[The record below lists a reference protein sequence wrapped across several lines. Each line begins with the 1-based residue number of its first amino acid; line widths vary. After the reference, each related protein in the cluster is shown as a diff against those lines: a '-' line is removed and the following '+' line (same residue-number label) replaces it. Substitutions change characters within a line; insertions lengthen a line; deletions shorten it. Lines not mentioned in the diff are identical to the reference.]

1 MAEGPG
7 RTSTPPAR
15 KSNSPGAFPRSRL
28 LRLTAY
34 GLRLTAYGL
43 RLTAYFTVIVIFIPS
58 ATCGMQ
64 YALYVPA
71 GAPANETSYFSFGCV
86 RNGPIRSP
94 IGFGIPFFRASVAP
108 FGIESA

>member
-15 KSNSPGAFPRSRL
+15 KSNGPGAFPGAVS
-28 LRLTAY
+28 Y
-34 GLRLTAYGL
+34 GLRLTAYGF
-43 RLTAYFTVIVIFIPS
+43 YFTVIVIFIPS

-86 RNGPIRSP
+86 RNGPMRSP